1 MFKHF
6 KNNSYRFSILFG
18 DLMAINNII
27 IFANEA
33 MYQSGDNPF
42 SIFTTMNGTSQF
54 LDTSLTTI
62 TQALQI
68 PVIILLLILLVF
80 AVVTLGK
87 LLSEYFSRKKVPVK
101 LIKDMIYD
109 IYDAESSDEIKEIV
123 NNADIQKSQKRV
135 LNELADSERLGKK
148 SRETLARRL
157 IDNEEDI
164 ITQNLQKTD
173 IVTKVGPTLGLMGT
187 LIPMGPGLAAL
198 GTGDIN
204 TLASAIT
211 VAFNTTIIGI
221 GAGAA
226 TYFASKLRRRW
237 FGEYLANLDALMD
250 AILDNIN
257 KRDERLK

>member
-1 MFKHF
+1 
-6 KNNSYRFSILFG
+6 
-18 DLMAINNII
+18 MAINNII
-27 IFANEA
+27 LFANEA
-33 MYQSGDNPF
+33 MYQTGDNPF
-42 SIFTTMNGTSQF
+42 SIFTTLNGTNQF

-68 PVIILLLILLVF
+68 PVIILLLILLIF

-123 NNADIQKSQKRV
+123 NNEDIQKSQKRV

-198 GTGDIN
+198 GTGDVT

-226 TYFASKLRRRW
+226 TYFASKLRR
-237 FGEYLANLDALMD
+237 LVN
-250 AILDNIN
+250 IL
-257 KRDERLK
+257 LT